1 MGVVKGKLEI
11 YDLRE
16 ELTFEHT
23 KMVSNFHPE
32 MLTREAQGG
41 KSTRVYKKKEERR
54 DFSQHCH
61 KWLKLGL
68 FEKLFISLFLKF
80 PYFLQQSCHSFYK

>member
-41 KSTRVYKKKEERR
+41 KSTRVYKKKRGKER
-54 DFSQHCH
+54 F
-61 KWLKLGL
+61 
-68 FEKLFISLFLKF
+68 
-80 PYFLQQSCHSFYK
+80 